1 MSYEATTIEQWIT
14 PGARVLDLGC
24 GDGSLLAH
32 LKRSH
37 NVTGCG
43 VEIDY
48 QEISDAIA
56 SGVDVIE
63 LNIDNGLDLFE
74 TGSFDTVVMTQT
86 LQAVRF
92 PDQALDEMLRIGREG
107 IVTFPNFAF
116 WRYRMYLLS
125 QGRMPVSEFIPYSW
139 YDTPNIHFCTVRDF
153 ETLCAEKNIR
163 ILDRQFAGFEDKQSR
178 RADRLPNFFAT
189 NAIYRISR

>member
-1 MSYEATTIEQWIT
+1 MSYEATTIEQWIS
-14 PGARVLDLGC
+14 PNARVLDLGC
-24 GDGSLLAH
+24 GDGKLLAH
-32 LKRSH
+32 LKQSRSI
-37 NVTGCG
+37 TGCG
-43 VEIDY
+43 IEIDY
-48 QEISDAIA
+48 EQISEAIA
-56 SGVDVIE
+56 AGVDVIE
-63 LNIDNGLDLFE
+63 LNIDKGLDLFE
-74 TGSFDTVVMTQT
+74 DDSFDTVVMTQT

-92 PDQALDEMLRIGREG
+92 PDLALDEMLRIGREG

-153 ETLCAEKNIR
+153 ETLCAEKNIN
-163 ILDRQFAGFEDKQSR
+163 ILDRQFAGFKDKRSK
-178 RADRLPNFFAT
+178 RADRLPNIFAT

>member
-1 MSYEATTIEQWIT
+1 MSYEATTIEQWVT
-14 PGARVLDLGC
+14 PKARVLDLGC

-32 LKRSH
+32 LKTSH
-37 NVTGCG
+37 NITGCG

-48 QEISDAIA
+48 EQISDAIA
-56 SGVDVIE
+56 RGVDVIE
-63 LNIDNGLDLFE
+63 LNIDDGLDIFE

-86 LQAVRF
+86 LQAVKF

-153 ETLCAEKNIR
+153 EMLCSEKNIT
-163 ILDRQFAGFEDKQSR
+163 ILDRQFAGFKDKHSR
-178 RADRLPNFFAT
+178 RADQLPNFFAT